1 MLVLDSHK
9 HNKAKHTHELVLLI
23 HLTWCCPS
31 GKKPHALFLV
41 VAGSLL
47 SHDDRLY
54 FLLGLSKG
62 DGANAVPHYQ
72 KLHSRVI
79 CI

>member
-1 MLVLDSHK
+1 MSVLDSHK
-9 HNKAKHTHELVLLI
+9 QNNAIQTHKLVPLI
-23 HLTWCCPS
+23 HSKLCCPS
-31 GKKPHALFLV
+31 GKKKDPIFVV
-41 VAGSLL
+41 VACYLR
-47 SHDDRLY
+47 SHDRLD
-54 FLLGLSKG
+54 FILGLFKG